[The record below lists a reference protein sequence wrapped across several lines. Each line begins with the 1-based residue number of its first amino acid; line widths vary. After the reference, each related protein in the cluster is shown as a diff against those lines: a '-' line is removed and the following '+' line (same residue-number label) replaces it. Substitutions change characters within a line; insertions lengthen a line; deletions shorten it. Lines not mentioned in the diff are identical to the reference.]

1 MNSNIHPRLFA
12 GGLRCALASH
22 GRTHIS
28 RTVLLNNTLQPRRN
42 TMYFRRM
49 YPVPLRSPNQTG
61 PFLPKLR
68 RREFVYIMEE
78 NTDTR
83 PAGNM
88 DVILATDV
96 EGLGLKGDIVTVS
109 KVLARTHM
117 LPVGVADYV
126 SPENMARYE
135 QIRKERENVRRQT
148 MTALKSMKEL
158 AAMTLPVPMST
169 AVTWTLNKTH
179 VRVAF
184 RAAGV
189 ELTDDCIT
197 LPEQPVTQHGN
208 ITVQI
213 TVNGM
218 DKVNVK
224 AVIYP
229 YSKTVPA
236 SLPPVWSQDPALTR
250 FDLETMIARA
260 ARRMRGLSLKEDHST
275 TAASSSC

>member
-1 MNSNIHPRLFA
+1 
-12 GGLRCALASH
+12 
-22 GRTHIS
+22 
-28 RTVLLNNTLQPRRN
+28 
-42 TMYFRRM
+42 
-49 YPVPLRSPNQTG
+49 
-61 PFLPKLR
+61 
-68 RREFVYIMEE
+68 MEK
-78 NTDTR
+78 NTDTQ

-96 EGLGLKGDIVTVS
+96 EGLGLKGDIVTVN

-135 QIRKERENVRRQT
+135 QIRKERENMKRQT
-148 MTALKSMKEL
+148 MTALKTSKQL
-158 AAMTLPVPMST
+158 AAMTLPIPMSAT
-169 AVTWTLNKTH
+169 VPWTLSKTH

-184 RAAGV
+184 RAVGV
-189 ELTDDCIT
+189 ELKDDCIG

-208 ITVQI
+208 VTIQI
-213 TVNGM
+213 TVNEM

-224 AVIYP
+224 AIIYP

-236 SLPPVWSQDPALTR
+236 SLPPVWSQDPALIR

-260 ARRMRGLSLKEDHST
+260 ARRMRGLSVKDDD
-275 TAASSSC
+275 TATLAAQS